1 MFINVQYDLS
11 FRKFEERKIRYC
23 QFIPFF
29 IDSKEGMMVER
40 SQVMTA
46 WTANSIVALVIGV
59 VFTLI
64 GVIGFFIAPG
74 MAPGNL
80 LGFDIDLVHN
90 LIHLITGLLALIAVF
105 TGWSRLFN
113 RIFGVIYIL
122 IGVAGLIYPGL
133 YFQGLFLGMM
143 HVNAAD
149 HVLHLLTGIIAA
161 GVGFFVADDDTR
173 SLPGTPRPL
182 A

>member
-1 MFINVQYDLS
+1 
-11 FRKFEERKIRYC
+11 
-23 QFIPFF
+23 
-29 IDSKEGMMVER
+29 MMV
-40 SQVMTA
+40 SQSQITTA
-46 WTANSIVALVIGV
+46 WTANRIVALVIGV

-64 GVIGFFIAPG
+64 GIIGFFIAPS
-74 MAPGNL
+74 MVPGSL

-90 LIHLITGLLALIAVF
+90 LIHLITGILALLAVF

-113 RIFGVIYIL
+113 RIFGVIYLL

-133 YFQGLFLGMM
+133 YMDGLFLGMM

-161 GVGFFVADDDTR
+161 GVGFFVKDYGNSSIPT
-173 SLPGTPRPL
+173 TPRPT